1 MSHVYTSASNNNKGS
16 TITWN
21 GLGLDSGMECIFPMT
36 LQFIIECATLV
47 TVHV

>member
-1 MSHVYTSASNNNKGS
+1 MSHVYTSAPSNNKGS

-21 GLGLDSGMECIFPMT
+21 GLGLDSGLNWNGMYFPYD
-36 LQFIIECATLV
+36 IIECATLV